1 MQKAWLWKA
10 LIVGALALLL
20 LIPLAMIQG
29 QVEARH
35 ARQMKATAEIEELTA
50 GEQQLVGP
58 LLVVSYLEETVSQ
71 EKNEKTGEVR
81 ALSRWKKG
89 HRILVP
95 HTLDMACEAQVKER
109 HRGLFK
115 AQAYEID
122 GVLRGEFR
130 IPKGFGLEEGRKVQP
145 GWAHVVVGLSDLRG
159 IRQSP
164 VLRWGGAPFEF
175 KPGTAYDILKQGIQA
190 DLGPAGA
197 LEGRT
202 IPFELP
208 LALKGAQ
215 SFSVA
220 PAAETTRVRM
230 RSAWPTPSFQ
240 GRFAATHA
248 EDARGFEASWE
259 VLHLSRN
266 LGRILDGKG
275 DTPESFGV
283 AFIKGV
289 NVYLQS
295 ERAVK
300 YGFLFVGLVFAAFFF
315 FELLR
320 RLPIHPIQYLLVGFA
335 LALFFLLL
343 LSLSERLPFALA
355 YGAASGACT
364 GLIGVYLVHVLRSPR
379 RGWGFAGALVLL
391 FAVLYGLL
399 SSEDNALL
407 MGSLVLFLGLAA
419 LMLGTRRVDWYQVSG
434 DSRPQAGS

>member
-10 LIVGALALLL
+10 LIVGVLALLL
-20 LIPLAMIQG
+20 LIPLAMIQS
-29 QVEARH
+29 QVEARN
-35 ARQMKATAEIEELTA
+35 ARQMKATEEIEELTA
-50 GEQQLVGP
+50 GEQLLVGP
-58 LLVVSYLEETVSQ
+58 LLVVSYLEEVVSQ

-89 HRILVP
+89 YRTLVP
-95 HTLDMACEAQVKER
+95 HTSEMTCEARVMER

-130 IPKGFGLEEGRKVQP
+130 IPKGFGLEDGRRIQP
-145 GWAHVVVGLSDLRG
+145 GRAQVVVGLSDLRG
-159 IRQSP
+159 IRQPP

-175 KPGTAYDILKQGIQA
+175 KPGAAYDLLKQGIQTE
-190 DLGPAGA
+190 LGPASG

-220 PAAETTRVRM
+220 PVAETTKVHM
-230 RSAWPTPSFQ
+230 RSLWPTPSFR

-266 LGRILDGKG
+266 LARILSEKG
-275 DTPESFGV
+275 DTSESFGV
-283 AFIKGV
+283 SFIKGV

-320 RLPIHPIQYLLVGFA
+320 KLPIHPIQYLLVGFA

-343 LSLSERLPFALA
+343 LSLSERLPFLA
-355 YGAASGACT
+355 AYAAASGACT
-364 GLIGVYLVHVLRSPR
+364 GLIGVYLVHVLRSSR
-379 RGWGFAGALVLL
+379 RGWGFAGALTVL
-391 FAVLYGLL
+391 FGVLYGLL

-419 LMLGTRRVDWYQVSG
+419 LMLGTRRVDWYEVSQKPAP
-434 DSRPQAGS
+434 SLEP

>member
-10 LIVGALALLL
+10 LTVGVLALLL

-29 QVEARH
+29 QVEARNE
-35 ARQMKATAEIEELTA
+35 RQMKATAEIEELTA

-58 LLVVSYLEETVSQ
+58 LLVVNYTEETVSQ

-89 HRILVP
+89 YRILVP
-95 HTLDMACEAQVKER
+95 RTLQMACEAQVKER

-122 GVLRGEFR
+122 GTLRGEFR
-130 IPKGFGLEEGRKVQP
+130 VPKGFGLEEGRRIVP
-145 GWAHVVVGLSDLRG
+145 GKAHLVVGLSDLRG
-159 IRQSP
+159 IRHPP
-164 VLRWGGAPFEF
+164 VLQWEGAALEF
-175 KPGTAYDILKQGIQA
+175 KPGVAEDILKQGIQT
-190 DLGPAGA
+190 DLGPAA
-197 LEGRT
+197 RLEGRS

-220 PAAETTRVRM
+220 PVAETTQVRM
-230 RSAWPTPSFQ
+230 RSAWPTPSFR
-240 GRFAATHA
+240 GRFAATHT
-248 EDARGFEASWE
+248 EDARGFEATWE

-266 LGRILDGKG
+266 LARILEGKG
-275 DTPESFGV
+275 ESTEVFGV
-283 AFIKGV
+283 AFIKGI

-320 RLPIHPIQYLLVGFA
+320 KLPIHPIHYLLVGFA

-343 LSLSERLPFALA
+343 LSLSERLPFPLA
-355 YGAASGACT
+355 YGIASAACT
-364 GLIGVYLVHVLRSPR
+364 WLIGAYLVHVLRSPG

-419 LMLGTRRVDWYQVSG
+419 LMLGTRRVNWYQVSEA
-434 DSRPQAGS
+434 PQPPAGS